1 MWAILRIVT
10 TPSELPDAPPPTVR
24 AELPPSLTPP
34 ALYGAGTQP
43 HPDATAHLWPGPRHT
58 GGELVE
64 IGRTVRRD
72 LPRRSHETLDL
83 PPGRDPLAVLTTQ
96 EQRRVAELIPVRHS
110 RMAVS
115 PFTFFRG
122 AAAIMGADL
131 ATTPTTPLHVQ
142 LCGDAH
148 LLNFGTFGTPE
159 RHLAFDVND
168 FDETLPGP
176 FEWDVK
182 RLATS
187 VVIAGKDRGFTDVDA
202 ERAATAAT
210 ISYQRS
216 IAQLAAMS
224 ELDAWYTHLSVDELL
239 PDLPKSARKQT
250 ARTID
255 RARRRTSV
263 QAVAKLTTSDGGRMR
278 IAEDPPLIVR
288 LDSHEVIQQLN
299 ELFTG
304 YRLTLS
310 SDRRHLLDRYRVV
323 DVARKVVGV
332 GSVGTRCYIV
342 LLAANSDDSPLFLQ
356 VKEAEPSVLEPYVG
370 RAAEATCGERVVD
383 GQRLMQ
389 ATTDIF
395 LGWGTVGPYHFYL
408 RQLRDMKG
416 SAEVDSMAPMGMRIY
431 AEVCGYALARAH
443 ARSGSADAIAAY
455 LGTKPTFAEAVTR
468 FAVAYA
474 AVNEADYAAFT
485 DAITDGRL
493 EAAEHY

>member
-1 MWAILRIVT
+1 MTSAA
-10 TPSELPDAPPPTVR
+10 ELPHAPPPTLR
-24 AELPPSLTPP
+24 TELPPSLAPP
-34 ALYGAGTQP
+34 ATYGSGRA
-43 HPDATAHLWPGPRHT
+43 PDEGATAHLWPGPRHSRT
-58 GGELVE
+58 ELIE
-64 IGRTVRRD
+64 IGRDARQAV
-72 LPRRSHETLDL
+72 PRRAHEVLDL
-83 PPGRDPLAVLTTQ
+83 PADRDPIAILTAQ

-122 AAAIMGADL
+122 AAAVMAADL

-148 LLNFGTFGTPE
+148 LLNFGAFGTPE
-159 RHLAFDVND
+159 RHLAFDLND

-182 RLATS
+182 RLVAS
-187 VVIAGKDRGFTDVDA
+187 IVIAARDRGFTAA
-202 ERAATAAT
+202 EGRASAVAATL
-210 ISYQRS
+210 SYQRS
-216 IAQLAAMS
+216 IAQLAAMT
-224 ELDAWYTHLSVDELL
+224 ELDCWYTHLNVDELL
-239 PDLPKSARKQT
+239 PELPKQARKRT
-250 ARTID
+250 ERTID
-255 RARRRTSV
+255 KARRRTSA
-263 QAVAKLTTSDGGRMR
+263 QAAAKLTTTAGGRMR
-278 IAEDPPLIVR
+278 IVEDPPLIVR
-288 LDSHEVIQQLN
+288 LDDPQVVDHLN
-299 ELFTG
+299 ELFSG
-304 YRLTLS
+304 YRLTLP

-370 RAAEATCGERVVD
+370 RASETTGGERVVD

-395 LGWGTVGPYHFYL
+395 LGWGNVGPYHFYL

-416 SAEVDSMAPMGMRIY
+416 SAEVESMEPSGLTAY
-431 AEVCGYALARAH
+431 AEVCGFALARAH
-443 ARSGSADAIAAY
+443 ARSGSADAITAY
-455 LGTKPTFAEAVTR
+455 LGTKPTFAEAVAT
-468 FAVAYA
+468 FGEAYA
-474 AVNEADYAAFT
+474 DLNEADYEHFTAAI
-485 DAITDGRL
+485 ADGRL